1 MKTLKALGVAFIVAG
16 SFMALP
22 AMADPDLE
30 GTIQDISICDGIK
43 VLGKTSTITASTIIT
58 EEGGGVIGCGTL
70 DIGDR
75 VKVGCTDKTCDTA
88 ASIKF
93 NPNSSESSVASVIGC
108 PAAVTGFTLSNGVF
122 CDLTQEDGPT
132 VVKQDKKKNFLG
144 LVPPSSTGT
153 VADLQAFLCAATLGT
168 TPGTLLVKCSG
179 HVEGPPGT
187 IDASKV
193 ELKQ

>member
-1 MKTLKALGVAFIVAG
+1 MKTLKALGVALIVAG

-30 GTIQDISICDGIK
+30 GTIQDISICTSIV
-43 VLGKTSTITASTIIT
+43 VLGKTSAITASTIIT

-93 NPNSSESSVASVIGC
+93 NPNSSESSVASVNGC
-108 PAAVTGFTLSNGVF
+108 PSATGFTLSNGVL

-153 VADLQAFLCAATLGT
+153 VADLQAFLCSALLGT

-179 HVEGPPGT
+179 HVEGPVAT